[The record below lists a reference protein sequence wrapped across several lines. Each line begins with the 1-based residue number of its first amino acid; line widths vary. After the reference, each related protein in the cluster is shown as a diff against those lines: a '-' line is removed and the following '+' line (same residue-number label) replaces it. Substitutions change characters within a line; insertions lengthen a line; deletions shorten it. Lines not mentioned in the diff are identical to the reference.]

1 MELYQKRGDDLKKLE
16 GDAISR
22 TGARGQL
29 AGNEAAAVLSGS
41 QTIATISAD
50 SMVITTSGA
59 TTLTFTPAGNDVWC
73 IKGICLKASAATTLT
88 VNGAV
93 WANGAEAP
101 AWGDSGKTLVLAA
114 LFAGGQVILSVC
126 HNDQ

>member
-1 MELYQKRGDDLKKLE
+1 MEFYQKRGNELKKLE

-73 IKGICLKASAATTLT
+73 IKGICLKASAATARYGPMARRRRR
-88 VNGAV
+88 GAI
-93 WANGAEAP
+93 P
-101 AWGDSGKTLVLAA
+101 ARR
-114 LFAGGQVILSVC
+114 LFWRPCLRAGR
-126 HNDQ
+126 